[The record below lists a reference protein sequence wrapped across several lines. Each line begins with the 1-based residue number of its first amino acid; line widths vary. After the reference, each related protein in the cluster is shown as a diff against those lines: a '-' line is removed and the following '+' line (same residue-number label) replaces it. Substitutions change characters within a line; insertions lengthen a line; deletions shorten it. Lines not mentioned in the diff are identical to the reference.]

1 MKNRIIQLCLDL
13 TTTVQKVSWFL
24 FLFAF
29 QKGKKGNVWGS
40 NVLAVCRVLIGRQ
53 IRKWE
58 LTGNFE
64 GPWRSVS
71 VVHFSEFHPHRPPL
85 ISNFAIAVCI
95 LSGCGL
101 KATQENKS
109 FKGKRVSFLNKA
121 FEYYQVPNDILK
133 NSTNSKQIYGSIPKL
148 ADSWSLD
155 PCRVF

>member
-29 QKGKKGNVWGS
+29 QKGKKGDVWGS

-53 IRKWE
+53 IWKWE
-58 LTGNFE
+58 LTGNFQ

-71 VVHFSEFHPHRPPL
+71 VVHFSEFHPHPSPFH
-85 ISNFAIAVCI
+85 FAIAVCI

-101 KATQENKS
+101 KVTQENKS
-109 FKGKRVSFLNKA
+109 SKGIRVSILNKV
-121 FEYYQVPNDILK
+121 FEYYQAPDDILK
-133 NSTNSKQIYGSIPKL
+133 NNTNSKQIYGSIPKL

-155 PCRVF
+155 PYRVF